1 MRWELALVAVLLVAV
16 VMVGC
21 IQQEQKPTTAPE
33 VAPSEPT
40 EPQVTSEIT
49 MENISNGNDLND
61 TSEIGYVEEVE
72 PF

>member
-1 MRWELALVAVLLVAV
+1 MRWGLALVAILLVAV

-21 IQQEQKPTTAPE
+21 IQQEQKPTTTPA
-33 VAPSEPT
+33 VTPSEPT
-40 EPQVTSEIT
+40 TPQTTSEIT
-49 MENISNGNDLND
+49 MENISDGSDLND